1 MKPHQRELLRLAL
14 LRVLETNATSYG
26 LGIEALRHLAAQF
39 GFPSPKPAAVALE
52 IQYLED
58 KGFVL
63 PVNKVVSPENRAWRI
78 SAAGRD
84 SLAQLTG
91 E

>member
-1 MKPHQRELLRLAL
+1 MNPHQRELLRLAL
-14 LRVLETNATSYG
+14 LRVLEANPTVYG
-26 LGIEALRHLAAQF
+26 LGLEALCHLASRF
-39 GFPSPKPAAVALE
+39 GFTSPEPSAVALE

-58 KGFVL
+58 KGLVL

-84 SLAQLTG
+84 SLAQLSG

>member
-14 LRVLETNATSYG
+14 LRVLEANATPYG
-26 LGIEALRHLAAQF
+26 LGIEALRHLASQF
-39 GFPSPKPAAVALE
+39 GFLSPESAAVALE
-52 IQYLED
+52 VQYLED

-78 SAAGRD
+78 TAAGRD

>member
-1 MKPHQRELLRLAL
+1 MKPQQRELLRLAL
-14 LRVLETNATSYG
+14 LRVLEANATAYG
-26 LGIEALRHLAAQF
+26 LGLEALCHLAAPF
-39 GFPSPKPAAVALE
+39 GFVEPDAAAVAME

-84 SLAQLTG
+84 SLAQLSG